1 MNKTIPNTRLS
12 PLKLKRNTIDPNK
25 KIPEMKFTPL
35 YINDLTDLSGN
46 IDPIFQK
53 ESMKVDERD

>member
-1 MNKTIPNTRLS
+1 
-12 PLKLKRNTIDPNK
+12 
-25 KIPEMKFTPL
+25 MKFTPL